1 MVYTEFISTYVN
13 QVKYWVKLL
22 FQETAALP
30 VVFAVGA
37 LIANSGLLYYL
48 NNTPAFDSF
57 RSFGGP
63 ETATAANE
71 EGGGAVVS
79 AAAPFVPDDFLGFA
93 LVENSYLAG
102 SNNPLGDNLE
112 RDGLMSYTIKSGDTV
127 SKIASEFGISV
138 DTVLWTN
145 PDLKARGLIAGREIV
160 ILPISGVLHTVK
172 DGETLESIAGV
183 YSVSAEKIMNF
194 NKDWLRLLS
203 EPGSALVIPDG
214 RLPKVRAGGTASALP
229 NLAGYFTMP
238 TTGWNWGKLHN
249 KNAVDIA
256 NACGTPIYAAAEGLV
271 VSDNQ
276 YGDGDSGY
284 NGGYGFFVLIEHPNG
299 TKTRYAH
306 NLKNLVSIGDYVL
319 KGDKI
324 AQIGNTGN
332 THGVTGCHLHF
343 EVAGA
348 RNPFAK

>member
-1 MVYTEFISTYVN
+1 M
-13 QVKYWVKLL
+13 KLL

-48 NNTPAFDSF
+48 NNAPAFDSF

-63 ETATAANE
+63 EAAAAANA
-71 EGGGAVVS
+71 GGETAVLS
-79 AAAPFVPDDFLGFA
+79 AAVPPVPDDFVGFT

-102 SNNPLGDNLE
+102 SNNPLGDNMG
-112 RDGLMSYTIKSGDTV
+112 RDGLMTYTVKSGDTI
-127 SKIASEFGISV
+127 SKIASEFGVSV
-138 DTVLWTN
+138 DTILWSN
-145 PDLKARGLIAGREIV
+145 SNIKANGLIAGQEIV
-160 ILPISGVLHTVK
+160 ILPLSGVLHTIK
-172 DGETLESIAGV
+172 DGETLESIAGA
-183 YSVSAEKIMNF
+183 YSVSAEKIREF
-194 NKDWLRLLS
+194 NGDWLRLLS
-203 EPGSALVIPDG
+203 EPGSALIVPDG
-214 RLPKVRAGGTASALP
+214 RLPKAAAGSGAASKLP
-229 NLAGYFTMP
+229 NLAGYFAMP

-271 VSDNQ
+271 VPDGQ

-284 NGGYGFFVLIEHPNG
+284 NGGYGLFVLIEHPNG

-306 NLKNLVSIGDYVL
+306 NLKNLVSPGDYVL

-343 EVAGA
+343 EVIGA
-348 RNPFAK
+348 RNLFAK